1 MIFLTDGVAGD
12 PAYESDSPTFSFAG
26 RSGEV
31 QHAIDMK
38 NPLVRVVAIFSMF
51 LVLLASGCVSLN
63 VHTSA
68 KYGSNASVAG
78 FLQSFEQAALDG
90 NEARVMAHMATAYLV
105 GQHDDMLE
113 GRTEQF
119 LAEFFGGYSAKEDR
133 HVSIPLNQIIAM
145 ELVKLIESDNGYQ
158 VTYRVHAA
166 EISVECEWRLIW
178 LGVASGSAFGFVGA
192 WG

>member
-1 MIFLTDGVAGD
+1 
-12 PAYESDSPTFSFAG
+12 
-26 RSGEV
+26 
-31 QHAIDMK
+31 
-38 NPLVRVVAIFSMF
+38 MF

-78 FLQSFEQAALDG
+78 FLESFEQAALEG
-90 NEARVMAHMATAYLV
+90 NEARVMAHMATAYIV

-113 GRTEQF
+113 GRTDQF
-119 LAEFFGGYSAKEDR
+119 LSEFFGGYSVREDG

-145 ELVKLIESDNGYQ
+145 ELVKLMESDNGYQ

-166 EISVECEWRLIW
+166 EISVEC
-178 LGVASGSAFGFVGA
+178 
-192 WG
+192 